1 MEHHDVLF
9 LLGSEALVELVAVAV
24 VEDIIALNAVF
35 FGEIVLELIICVVK
49 HAVAVKIEPY
59 GAAALES
66 QRKQAVIH
74 YPRILQAEI
83 EHIVKRHE
91 QFIKC
96 IVESRRRRNSKH
108 SVLLFI
114 ASIISEEY
122 FLSLILSQRNMGAE
136 IIRELVSIAAG
147 LNLELE
153 PLCLCDIDIKAYA
166 PECGSLY
173 PCAVIF
179 IVRVSQFNLLARA
192 VFYYKHAR
200 LFDIVKYDALQKCVH
215 VQSFAEHFERVDDYR
230 HLVGTVNLLAVIEHA
245 QILFVRC
252 DTHLVAALYPE
263 QKMLVIKIHIR
274 VVENDAV
281 VDSVKQG
288 IYPADCSVELIFRI
302 AVGQQDIL
310 RALPVYI
317 IDIERLEIRRHMT
330 FVSAEHLLPHSH
342 GVFKDIIGVA
352 FFARC
357 AAGAAQ
363 IEILRA
369 AAEADFEFVT
379 ENIEAVFLILMEC
392 ERGIEKNIL
401 PLAEILDADVHRRL
415 RYIAIFGI
423 LEVIDARLF
432 EELVSVV
439 QGELLLA
446 VIRNYLVGHK
456 IDLVKMP
463 VEEIGDRLERIVG
476 ECIVGVEIG
485 YILTLRVLDTE
496 ISRCRNAAVFERE
509 HLEDIIFFG
518 IFLAYAETAVL

>member
-1 MEHHDVLF
+1 
-9 LLGSEALVELVAVAV
+9 
-24 VEDIIALNAVF
+24 
-35 FGEIVLELIICVVK
+35 
-49 HAVAVKIEPY
+49 
-59 GAAALES
+59 
-66 QRKQAVIH
+66 
-74 YPRILQAEI
+74 
-83 EHIVKRHE
+83 
-91 QFIKC
+91 
-96 IVESRRRRNSKH
+96 
-108 SVLLFI
+108 
-114 ASIISEEY
+114 
-122 FLSLILSQRNMGAE
+122 
-136 IIRELVSIAAG
+136 
-147 LNLELE
+147 
-153 PLCLCDIDIKAYA
+153 
-166 PECGSLY
+166 
-173 PCAVIF
+173 
-179 IVRVSQFNLLARA
+179 
-192 VFYYKHAR
+192 
-200 LFDIVKYDALQKCVH
+200 
-215 VQSFAEHFERVDDYR
+215 
-230 HLVGTVNLLAVIEHA
+230 
-245 QILFVRC
+245 
-252 DTHLVAALYPE
+252 
-263 QKMLVIKIHIR
+263 
-274 VVENDAV
+274 
-281 VDSVKQG
+281 
-288 IYPADCSVELIFRI
+288 
-302 AVGQQDIL
+302 
-310 RALPVYI
+310 
-317 IDIERLEIRRHMT
+317 MT
-330 FVSAEHLLPHSH
+330 LVSAEHLLPHSH

-369 AAEADFEFVT
+369 AAEADFELVA

-476 ECIVGVEIG
+476 ERIVGVEIG

-518 IFLAYAETAVL
+518 IFFAYAETAVL